1 MSFLLDF
8 MENLKPDEEDE
19 KDTEGFPDMNY
30 VVGNTSGMDVGN
42 IPTALGQR
50 IGDQAQLGGSVMEVQ
65 IYNPSTFK
73 IEKEQIYSSVQQLG
87 LDISLHSEPN
97 LGFASAYKT
106 RGQQAQG
113 FETAQAYF
121 KRYLNQL
128 AIFKK
133 EKDNRNDLDFEITRI
148 NPHMSTSPIPALQER
163 MASDVGLDIFG
174 YPVNEYDES
183 AREQRNRESQNIYA
197 NNEFLRRMYYT
208 FIKKRAVDQ
217 EFQLFNSFFS
227 RYSDK
232 FDRIF
237 RDAKRQAADNF
248 YTRGLEGKSEDERL
262 ETKVALVTT
271 AGRSDVG
278 IESAWLDILEDEF
291 DEPIDIE
298 GEPAASQEVGIGK
311 DEIENLN
318 DVDEIIPRGARLTTL
333 QRLSEAVYRIENEE
347 FNIPRVGQ
355 AIEDDDTAEEIKEK
369 ALEAIDKRL
378 NKLWRG
384 NGDKFLIS
392 VQGKIRSLQNY
403 LDINQ
408 QRIVD
413 QATQKEAVDFD
424 RDNGKIWTLDEAA
437 EEVMVGNPEFFQDI
451 QGAEVS
457 ERYDEMLK
465 FIFEQFQQAMWMESN
480 LFYFIIPAWMTSA
493 DYSND
498 RHSGWDSP
506 KFIWKTLVL
515 DRWGNEYDI
524 DLKNPGKQ
532 NGYFEALENSR
543 EFREDVAGAVGA
555 CYVWGHFTQK
565 KSDFEISGEDHV
577 DDDSGKYTFVEW
589 MNKYGI
595 GVNFEAMDG
604 DPQQRLKVWKPRHIV
619 TGARAI
625 NMTARRQARNQGL
638 GGRDEI
644 NPVLDKCPAKFTIDM
659 EHTASFGV
667 NPWSEMSDLIEQET
681 RIAERND
688 FDAAVNEEKPLAKI
702 LRNYHLMKPGVESQ
716 RGSRHGPFDRGDMI
730 LYRWLYKL
738 VEAGFTRNPDERAT
752 VMYEQGD
759 EKAETTYMARITM
772 DMIELGIEPE
782 NVDPV
787 NVSTDG
793 DYDSREEAL
802 IAKFFGIDESSTAAE
817 WAKIEQ
823 HAFDPL
829 NGLLEAEQFDYTFS
843 SAAAVRN
850 DNNPRDFQNEE
861 YR

>member
-1 MSFLLDF
+1 
-8 MENLKPDEEDE
+8 MENLKPDEKDE
-19 KDTEGFPDMNY
+19 EDTEGFPDMNY

-42 IPTALGQR
+42 IPAALGQR

-73 IEKEQIYSSVQQLG
+73 IEKEEIYSSVQQLG

-133 EKDNRNDLDFEITRI
+133 EKDNRDDLDFEITRI

-183 AREQRNRESQNIYA
+183 AREQRNRDSQNIYA

-208 FIKKRAVDQ
+208 FIKKRAVNQ

-237 RDAKRQAADNF
+237 RDAKRKAADEF
-248 YTRGLEGKSEDERL
+248 YDRGLKGKSEDERL
-262 ETKVALVTT
+262 ETKIALVAT

-278 IESAWLDILEDEF
+278 VEGAWLDVLEEEF
-291 DEPIDIE
+291 DEPIELNEPIGEDRRQPTIE
-298 GEPAASQEVGIGK
+298 TV
-311 DEIENLN
+311 DNLN
-318 DVDEIIPRGARLTTL
+318 DVDTLLGRGNSLTL
-333 QRLSEAVYRIENEE
+333 LNRLSNSVYKIENKQ
-347 FNIPRVGQ
+347 FPRVQSGSDK
-355 AIEDDDTAEEIKEK
+355 EKIKEK
-369 ALEAIDKRL
+369 ALKAISNRL

-392 VQGKIRSLQNY
+392 VRGKIDSLQNY

-413 QATQKEAVDFD
+413 KAIQKEAVDFD
-424 RDNGKIWTLDEAA
+424 RDNSKIWTLDEAA

-515 DRWGNEYDI
+515 DRWGDEYDI
-524 DLKNPGKQ
+524 DLKNPGEQ

-619 TGARAI
+619 AGARAI

-667 NPWSEMSDLIEQET
+667 NPWSEMSDLIDQET

-738 VEAGFTRNPDERAT
+738 VEAGFTRNPDEKAT

-782 NVDPV
+782 DVDPV

-829 NGLLEAEQFDYTFS
+829 DGLLEAEEFDFTFS
-843 SAAAVRN
+843 GRAAT
-850 DNNPRDFQNEE
+850 DNGTRPAQYQNEE

>member
-8 MENLKPDEEDE
+8 MENLKPDEEGED
-19 KDTEGFPDMNY
+19 DTEGFPDMNY

-42 IPTALGQR
+42 IPAALGQR

-73 IEKEQIYSSVQQLG
+73 IEKEEIYSSVQQLG

-133 EKDNRNDLDFEITRI
+133 EKHNRDDLDFEITRI

-174 YPVNEYDES
+174 YPVNEYDDS

-197 NNEFLRRMYYT
+197 NNDFLRRMYYT
-208 FIKKRAVDQ
+208 FVKKRAVNQ

-237 RDAKRQAADNF
+237 RDAKRKAADEF
-248 YTRGLEGKSEDERL
+248 YDRGLEDQSEDERL
-262 ETKVALVTT
+262 EIKIALVST
-271 AGRSDVG
+271 AQRQDFGVEG
-278 IESAWLDILEDEF
+278 AWLDILEEEF
-291 DEPIDIE
+291 DEPVELKEPIGEEDPRQPTIE
-298 GEPAASQEVGIGK
+298 TVENLSDVDDLLQQSRLTLLNRLSSSVYK
-311 DEIENLN
+311 IENKEFPL
-318 DVDEIIPRGARLTTL
+318 V
-333 QRLSEAVYRIENEE
+333 QSES
-347 FNIPRVGQ
+347 
-355 AIEDDDTAEEIKEK
+355 DKEEIKEK
-369 ALEAIDKRL
+369 ALDAINKKLD
-378 NKLWRG
+378 KLWRG

-392 VQGKIRSLQNY
+392 VQGKIGALQNY

-424 RDNGKIWTLDEAA
+424 RDNSKIWTLDEAA

-457 ERYDEMLK
+457 ERYDQMLK

-515 DRWGNEYDI
+515 DRWGDEYDI

-619 TGARAI
+619 AGARAI

-644 NPVLDKCPAKFTIDM
+644 NPVLDECPAKFTIDM

-688 FDAAVNEEKPLAKI
+688 FDAAVNEDKPLAKI

-730 LYRWLYKL
+730 LYRWLFKL
-738 VEAGFTRNPDERAT
+738 VEAGFTRNPEEKAT

-829 NGLLEAEQFDYTFS
+829 DGLLEAEQFDYTFS
-843 SAAAVRN
+843 SVAALSN